1 MAFVAPVESEPDGG
15 SDRDAEVL
23 RARAEALARPLDKR
37 HEDAIYETV
46 VVVTVGDEKLG
57 LPAAGMTTILQRF
70 AVTPVFGTPPWLAG
84 VTHLRGEL
92 FSVIRLEHWL
102 GQREASGGSQLAVI
116 GGPDGLLG
124 ILIDEVL
131 GFRDI
136 REDELSEAL
145 APGASERRFTRAVTK
160 DLISILDIARLVASS
175 EIVVDHG

>member
-1 MAFVAPVESEPDGG
+1 VTPIESDPDGG
-15 SDRDAEVL
+15 SDREAEIL
-23 RARAEALARPLDKR
+23 RARAEALARPLDR
-37 HEDAIYETV
+37 QHEDAVYETV

-57 LPAAGMTTILQRF
+57 LPASSMTAILQRF
-70 AVTPVFGTPPWLAG
+70 AITPVFGTPPWLAG
-84 VTHLRGEL
+84 VAHLRGEL

-102 GQREASGGSQLAVI
+102 GQREASRGEQLAVI
-116 GGPDGLLG
+116 AGPDGLLG

-145 APGASERRFTRAVTK
+145 APAASERRFTRAVTK
-160 DLISILDIARLVASS
+160 DLISILDVPRLIASS